1 MLQIPGHGHGMK
13 ISRDVNWGLRITL
26 YLSNIDCLVY
36 VFSVCQQELFCPIL
50 TTSSTNNRCHGQVP
64 GPLTFYLLIFGAY
77 DMHFVLLAYDLNPP
91 SLHRQSLAILLP
103 VYLWLGSSWE
113 ELFTR
118 NRKTEIFHNNK
129 LRTLK
134 QAPVPIVKLKGWFE
148 IYLGSFSLYIDTHQ
162 QHPNYIILCPR
173 SWPQCVSIKP
183 KNDSSKPLSLSLSVS
198 VRLKCQN

>member
-50 TTSSTNNRCHGQVP
+50 TTNSTNNRCHGQVP

-77 DMHFVLLAYDLNPP
+77 NMYFVLLAYDLNPP
-91 SLHRQSLAILLP
+91 SLHRQSLACSRHPPPKSVP
-103 VYLWLGSSWE
+103 VYLLLGSSWE

-118 NRKTEIFHNNK
+118 NRKTENFHTNK
-129 LRTLK
+129 LRTL
-134 QAPVPIVKLKGWFE
+134 IVRNLA
-148 IYLGSFSLYIDTHQ
+148 SFNGNFLR
-162 QHPNYIILCPR
+162 NEKVE
-173 SWPQCVSIKP
+173 VSKWKFQGI
-183 KNDSSKPLSLSLSVS
+183 NLDGIWTF
-198 VRLKCQN
+198 